1 MEYEYADV
9 IKTEFYRCLAS
20 WYLRGRF
27 PCGWQHGRLVRR
39 VRVQEALA
47 RHVVRHSRAR
57 TNPVAAPLPPDIRR
71 PMSARVTDDTARQA
85 WAFAERHPKD
95 FENQI
100 TSTLNRFNRLLGPQV
115 MKATF
120 GQPDARRASICFTLA
135 QVLRVA
141 AGSVWAG
148 TTA

>member
-1 MEYEYADV
+1 
-9 IKTEFYRCLAS
+9 
-20 WYLRGRF
+20 
-27 PCGWQHGRLVRR
+27 
-39 VRVQEALA
+39 
-47 RHVVRHSRAR
+47 
-57 TNPVAAPLPPDIRR
+57 
-71 PMSARVTDDTARQA
+71 MSARVTDDTARQA

-141 AGSVWAG
+141 RCNRQMPGG
-148 TTA
+148 RGR